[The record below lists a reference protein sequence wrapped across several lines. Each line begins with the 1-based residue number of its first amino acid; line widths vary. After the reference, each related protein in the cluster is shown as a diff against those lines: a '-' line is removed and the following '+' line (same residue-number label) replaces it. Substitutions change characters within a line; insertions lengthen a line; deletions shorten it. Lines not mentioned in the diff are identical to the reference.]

1 MRSEVFSTASL
12 FPTDFSVRSILAGI
26 GFPLEEAHR
35 TFASGDFAMTEL
47 RGRMMA
53 DMKLHGLAPG
63 TQQVYLKSVEGLAR
77 HFHRSPDQLSEQ
89 DLRDYFT
96 YLVEKKRVGS
106 STLRAAIFGVK
117 FLFDKTLQRP
127 WPTLKL
133 LRARPSYK
141 LPVVLDRGEAQRVIG
156 LIGCPAV
163 RMCATLLYSCGLR
176 ISEALGLEVRDIDSA
191 RMVVIV
197 RAGKGNKDRHVPLPQ
212 RTLELLRDYWHA
224 YRPKTC
230 LLVTTEGRPLN
241 HDRVRYY
248 LKQAVKRSG
257 LGKRISCHTL
267 RHSYATNLMS
277 QGLDVRVIQTLLG
290 HRSLKTTTL
299 YLHMTQS
306 ILQSVQEAVNDLTAD
321 L

>member
-1 MRSEVFSTASL
+1 M
-12 FPTDFSVRSILAGI
+12 
-26 GFPLEEAHR
+26 
-35 TFASGDFAMTEL
+35 FARGDFVMTEL
-47 RGRMMA
+47 RCRMMA

-63 TQQVYLKSVEGLAR
+63 TQKVYLRSVECLAR
-77 HFHRSPDQLSEQ
+77 YFHRSPDRLSEQ
-89 DLRDYFT
+89 ELRDYFT
-96 YLVEKKRVGS
+96 YLVEQKRVPS
-106 STLRAAIFGVK
+106 STLRTEIFGVK

-127 WPTLKL
+127 WPTLKF

-156 LIGCPAV
+156 LIRCPAV
-163 RMCATLLYSCGLR
+163 RMCATLMYSCGLR
-176 ISEALGLEVRDIDSA
+176 ISEALGLDVRDIDSA

-212 RTLELLRDYWHA
+212 RTLELLRDYWRA
-224 YRPKTC
+224 YRPHTC
-230 LLVTTEGRPLN
+230 LLVTKEGRPLN
-241 HDRVRYY
+241 PDRVRYY
-248 LKQAVKRSG
+248 LKRAVKRSG
-257 LGKRISCHTL
+257 TGKRVSCHTL
-267 RHSYATNLMS
+267 RHSYATNLME
-277 QGLDVRVIQTLLG
+277 QGLDVRVIQGLLG

>member
-1 MRSEVFSTASL
+1 M
-12 FPTDFSVRSILAGI
+12 LAGI

-35 TFASGDFAMTEL
+35 TVASGDFAMTEL
-47 RGRMMA
+47 RCRMMA

-63 TQQVYLKSVEGLAR
+63 TQKVYLKCVERLAR
-77 HFHRSPDQLSEQ
+77 YFHRSPDRLSEQ
-89 DLRDYFT
+89 DLRDYFI
-96 YLVEKKRVGS
+96 YLAEKKRVRS
-106 STLRAAIFGVK
+106 STLRTAIFGVK

-127 WPTLKL
+127 WPTLKF

-141 LPVVLDRGEAQRVIG
+141 LPVVLDRSEAQRVIS
-156 LIGCPAV
+156 LIECPTV
-163 RMCATLLYSCGLR
+163 RMCATLIYSCGLR

-212 RTLELLRDYWHA
+212 RTLELLRDYWRA
-224 YRPKTC
+224 YRPQTC
-230 LLVTTEGRPLN
+230 LLVTEDGRPLN
-241 HDRVRYY
+241 QDRVRYY
-248 LKQAVKRSG
+248 LKRALNDSGICKRVS
-257 LGKRISCHTL
+257 SHTL
-267 RHSYATNLMS
+267 RHSYATNLME

-306 ILQSVQEAVNDLTAD
+306 ILRSVQEAVNGLTAD